1 MLLIY
6 CNIAPIYFL
15 NNFTSEEEW
24 RYIDILVCTKR
35 LSNIVPKRMRKVIV
49 RTVNAT
55 NSFWLCKALRTP
67 GEGAP
72 EMSLFKF
79 SSCKRTCKMLQFNL
93 LLPLCYVHWKATK
106 NGKYKKR
113 STNFLFHL
121 KNYPI
126 WGFIVHTRSKTLLHN
141 HFTGSNLFRGQKIR
155 PLCIL

>member
-1 MLLIY
+1 MCFCLYLNWSRVIRGLSVSKYFGLYQEALFKY
-6 CNIAPIYFL
+6 C
-15 NNFTSEEEW
+15 SQKDE
-24 RYIDILVCTKR
+24 
-35 LSNIVPKRMRKVIV
+35 KVIV
-49 RTVNAT
+49 RTVNAP

-93 LLPLCYVHWKATK
+93 LSLLCYVHWKATK

-126 WGFIVHTRSKTLLHN
+126 WGFIVHTSPK
-141 HFTGSNLFRGQKIR
+141 
-155 PLCIL
+155 LCPITILQDPTCLEAKR

>member
-1 MLLIY
+1 MLQCY

-15 NNFTSEEEW
+15 NNFISEEEW
-24 RYIDILVCTKR
+24 RYIDILDCTKR
-35 LSNIVPKRMRKVIV
+35 LSSNIVPKRMRKVIV

-55 NSFWLCKALRTP
+55 NSFRLCKALRTP

-79 SSCKRTCKMLQFNL
+79 SSYKRTCKMLQFNL
-93 LLPLCYVHWKATK
+93 LSPLCYVHWKATK

-126 WGFIVHTRSKTLLHN
+126 
-141 HFTGSNLFRGQKIR
+141 
-155 PLCIL
+155 